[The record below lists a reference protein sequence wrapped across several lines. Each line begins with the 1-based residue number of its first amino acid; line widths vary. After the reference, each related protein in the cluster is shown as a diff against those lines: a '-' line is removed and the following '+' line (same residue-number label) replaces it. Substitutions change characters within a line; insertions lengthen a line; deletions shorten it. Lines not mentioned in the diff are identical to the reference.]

1 MLNRHET
8 VQRVSAAPV
17 SAWAGIAELRGA
29 RDLFVLLLR
38 RELQVRYKQTALGL
52 IWVVLQP
59 LVPAVILAIVF
70 GTFARLPSAGLP
82 YILFALSGLILYG
95 LFAGVVS
102 RAGGS
107 LLRDSHL
114 ITRVYFPRVV
124 LPLAAGSAA
133 LVDFMIGFALLG
145 VLILALGQP
154 LAVSIVVAPV
164 LVLMTCGVA
173 FGVGVGLAALT
184 AYFRDFH
191 HAIPFLL
198 QFLLYASPVLYSLE
212 ILPPSVR
219 SILGLNPLVSL
230 IEGFRWALFGTA
242 PPDFSIVLPGLLAGL
257 ALIIVGLSVFWRA
270 QRDMAD
276 VI

>member
-59 LVPAVILAIVF
+59 LVPAVILSIVF

-95 LFAGVVS
+95 LFAGIVS

-164 LVLMTCGVA
+164 LVVLTCGVA

-198 QFLLYASPVLYSLE
+198 QLLLYASPVLYSLE

-219 SILGLNPLVSL
+219 SILALNPLVSL

-242 PPDFSIVLPGLLAGL
+242 QPDFSIVLPGLLAGL

>member
-1 MLNRHET
+1 MLNRHEA
-8 VQRVSAAPV
+8 VHRVSADPGSV
-17 SAWAGIAELRGA
+17 WSGIAELNGA
-29 RDLFVLLLR
+29 RDLFVLLLK
-38 RELQVRYKQTALGL
+38 RELQVRYKQTALGV

-59 LVPAVILAIVF
+59 LVPAVILSIVF

-82 YILFALSGLILYG
+82 YILFALSGLIVYG
-95 LFAGVVS
+95 LFAGIVS

-133 LVDFMIGFALLG
+133 LVDFIIGFALLA
-145 VLILALGQP
+145 VLMLAMGQP
-154 LAVSIVVAPV
+154 LAVSVVTAPV
-164 LVLMTCGVA
+164 MVLLTCGVA
-173 FGVGVGLAALT
+173 FGMGIGLAALT

-219 SILGLNPLVSL
+219 SILAINPLVSL

-242 PPDFSIVLPGLLAGL
+242 PPEVSIVLLGLSAGL
-257 ALIIVGLSVFWRA
+257 AMIIAGLSVFWRA